1 MTPAATLLIDALAPA
16 AMPAPSPPGA
26 SGQSPFAA
34 FLAGVGVVNGG
45 FVQHSNPLPLAA
57 ANAAAGG
64 EADPEA
70 GLEATLFAP
79 ALLGTTA
86 LSSHS
91 PVIAVPV
98 GGAGA
103 TGESI
108 AIPPSTLAGGAE
120 RGPTAPDAP
129 TLTPAVAP
137 NPAALGLDSTS
148 GRAPAAEPAR
158 RNQPGKGPSGEGS
171 DVGRAAA
178 ANPVAPVAGEAP
190 ADPVPASVPGNS
202 TAQAVPA
209 SVPGNPTDQA
219 VPAPVHAAA
228 ARSELH
234 PTPPVD
240 ADPGPDQANLANP
253 ESHSAPPAVAG
264 LTLILAAAA
273 QRQSQP
279 APPADISSAPVS
291 ASAIRPASFPP
302 PVAELLAPGRAVATR
317 PGLESPSPAAFDDAL
332 APALDGAALAA
343 RPRDAAPVPIGD
355 ADFGVRAGTPTPQ
368 THRTQPPSQGA
379 AGIPTLQTTEWSG
392 TIAVAEPFVAAAPGA
407 VTAVAARTGGAPPSP
422 SHTTNH
428 PAVVAQ
434 SAANQPVLATQ
445 SLAIVLPPQARV
457 SIDRGAPA
465 RPAMPLHAPIGGDA
479 LVAAMAG
486 TAATGAPIY
495 DMAKFDLPV
504 RAATPETRANPNSGS
519 APDASRA
526 AVTATPPAMTGPS
539 TVETQST
546 AGDGASQGRPAAP
559 VSVASEAA
567 GADSA
572 GARPV
577 LAEATQQ
584 AAPPRGAIESRTDPH
599 GGSAPQLA
607 SRAGAAATDMT
618 PRQALPAA
626 TQSPPAEQVALQL
639 RNAVSRGVDRIQI
652 QLKPASLG
660 AIDVTLDV
668 SSSARVAAVITVER
682 AETLELL
689 QRDARGLERAL
700 QDAGLRTDSGC
711 LNFNLRGDGQQAQ
724 NHQPAPT
731 HGDGNSALDDA
742 ADADEAAD
750 HESGASATPRASDRV
765 LDINV

>member
-70 GLEATLFAP
+70 GLEATVFAP
-79 ALLGTTA
+79 VLLGTTA

-148 GRAPAAEPAR
+148 GRAPAADPAR
-158 RNQPGKGPSGEGS
+158 RNQPGKGPSGDGS
-171 DVGRAAA
+171 DAGRAAA
-178 ANPVAPVAGEAP
+178 ASPVAPVAGEPP
-190 ADPVPASVPGNS
+190 ADPVPASVPGS
-202 TAQAVPA
+202 PTA
-209 SVPGNPTDQA
+209 QA

-228 ARSELH
+228 ARSEMH

-240 ADPGPDQANLANP
+240 ADPGPDQATVANP

-264 LTLILAAAA
+264 LTFILAAAA

-291 ASAIRPASFPP
+291 ASAIRPESFPP

-355 ADFGVRAGTPTPQ
+355 ADFGVRAGTPAPQ
-368 THRTQPPSQGA
+368 TQRTQPPSQAA
-379 AGIPTLQTTEWSG
+379 AGMPTLQTTEWSG
-392 TIAVAEPFVAAAPGA
+392 TISVAEPIVAAVPGA
-407 VTAVAARTGGAPPSP
+407 VTAVAARTGEAPPSP

-428 PAVVAQ
+428 PAVVTQ

-479 LVAAMAG
+479 VVAAMAG
-486 TAATGAPIY
+486 SAATGAPIF

-526 AVTATPPAMTGPS
+526 AVTEAQPAMTGPS
-539 TVETQST
+539 TVETQSA
-546 AGDGASQGRPAAP
+546 AGAAASQGRPAGP

-577 LAEATQQ
+577 LAEATEQ
-584 AAPPRGAIESRTDPH
+584 AAPPRGAIESRTDAH

-618 PRQALPAA
+618 PRQASPAA

-668 SSSARVAAVITVER
+668 SSSARVAAVVTVER

-711 LNFNLRGDGQQAQ
+711 LSFNLRGDGQQAQ